1 MNKKKTELIF
11 GNGDICIHKCP
22 FSVSF
27 GPMETSFF
35 FFVKL
40 PLDTEYDE
48 RVKFV
53 FKNKES
59 IDSVIRALNSVKK
72 DFDFLLT
79 SVKV

>member
-1 MNKKKTELIF
+1 MNKKKTELVF
-11 GNGDICIHKCP
+11 GNGDVCIHKRP

-27 GPMETSFF
+27 GPIETSHI
-35 FFVKL
+35 VGEKL

-59 IDSVIRALNSVKK
+59 VDSLIRALMSVRK
-72 DFDFLLT
+72 DFDF
-79 SVKV
+79 